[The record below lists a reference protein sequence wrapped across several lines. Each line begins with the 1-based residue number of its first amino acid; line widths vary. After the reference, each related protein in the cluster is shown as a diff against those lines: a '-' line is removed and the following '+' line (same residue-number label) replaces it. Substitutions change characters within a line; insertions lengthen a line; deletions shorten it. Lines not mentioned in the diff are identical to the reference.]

1 MAKRFGAL
9 RSEMSPAAQA
19 RAAQRMLAEMPPQA
33 LEIYNR
39 NRIREFDESEA
50 ELELMRRAAQAMLER
65 GGEETLEARDIDRAL
80 ADMLGA
86 GGRFGARMLGAE
98 PPIGFADVA

>member
-1 MAKRFGAL
+1 MAKKFGAL
-9 RSEMSPAAQA
+9 GCEMSPAAQA
-19 RAAQRMLAEMPPQA
+19 RAAQRAQRMLAEMPPQA

-65 GGEETLEARDIDRAL
+65 GGAHARGGTRHWVCRRRVAAL
-80 ADMLGA
+80 CAS
-86 GGRFGARMLGAE
+86 ARVPRTSPA
-98 PPIGFADVA
+98 

>member
-1 MAKRFGAL
+1 MAKKFGAL

-33 LEIYNR
+33 LEIYNG

-50 ELELMRRAAQAMLER
+50 GPAQGLSRQSRSKKSISQRAAP
-65 GGEETLEARDIDRAL
+65 L
-80 ADMLGA
+80 AD
-86 GGRFGARMLGAE
+86 AE
-98 PPIGFADVA
+98 SLHLDS